1 MTIKMKINFNY
12 IILIAA
18 ALIIISGCER
28 DDICIDEI
36 TPHLTIRFYDNDD
49 QITFKKFEQL
59 SVKILGFE
67 NDSIN
72 FSLTDSIAIPLKTT
86 DDVTQ
91 FILTLDS
98 NESTFNRD
106 TLTVSYDREDIF
118 VGRSCGFKTIFNNA
132 DYTLSTGSENWILDT
147 ESVTRIIDNE
157 TNAHVKIFH

>member
-1 MTIKMKINFNY
+1 MKINFNY
-12 IILIAA
+12 TILIIAT
-18 ALIIISGCER
+18 LITISSCER

-36 TPHLTIRFYDNDD
+36 TPHLTIRFYDNDE
-49 QITFKKFEQL
+49 QTSFKNFAQL
-59 SVKILGFE
+59 SVKIIGFE

-86 DDVTQ
+86 EDVTQ
-91 FILTLDS
+91 FILTLNSD
-98 NESTFNRD
+98 EPTFDRD

-132 DYTLSTGSENWILDT
+132 DYTLTTGSENWIKDT
-147 ESVTRIIDNE
+147 ESITRIIDNE